1 MATPQFDVLGVIG
14 RGGFCIVHEAR
25 LLDGDGQQIGPT
37 VAIKSLRQDMPRTDD
52 DMARF
57 QREARLLDDVLD
69 HPNIVTV
76 ITRNV
81 SLPMP
86 WFVMPKADRNLAKII
101 FGDDPPDEEWIIDAF
116 RQILAGMAY
125 AHDKGVIHRD
135 LKPENAL
142 IYGEVVRISDFGL
155 GKHLVVGTAGLT
167 KTNEGIGTFEYM
179 APEQFIAMKDTGPEA
194 DVFALGKLLMAM
206 LTGEVPEVGARPDVS
221 DLPERF
227 RYFVQRCCAS
237 QPANRFE
244 DAREAMEAF
253 DRITG
258 DPAPTE
264 TAEETLTRLVEKWW
278 ELPKGEDLPAVRD
291 IDAHLRQNPDEE
303 AMFTRAVPRLPEE
316 LLDQY
321 QDELPDEFLQMLEMY
336 DRHVSGG
343 LPFEYC
349 DVVTR
354 FYERIFR
361 RTKDPSLREL
371 ILRRL
376 YLMGAMHNRWYVR
389 TRLLTLLAEFRDAS
403 TVALADK
410 VIRED
415 DSGWTAD
422 FLRSA
427 MSDYALPASVRQA
440 IEETASQIPSI

>member
-1 MATPQFDVLGVIG
+1 VATQLDLVGVIG
-14 RGGFCIVHEAR
+14 QGGFCIVHEAR
-25 LLDGDGQQIGPT
+25 LLDGNGEQVGPT
-37 VAIKSLRQDMPRTDD
+37 VAIKSLRQDMPMADD
-52 DMARF
+52 YLARF

-69 HPNIVTV
+69 HPNIVPV

-81 SLPMP
+81 TPPMP
-86 WFVMPKADRNLAKII
+86 WFVMPKADGNLAEVI
-101 FGDDPPDEEWIIDAF
+101 FGEDRPDEDWIIDAF

-125 AHDKGVIHRD
+125 AHDKDVIHRD

-155 GKHLVVGTAGLT
+155 GKHLVHGTEGLT
-167 KTNEGIGTFEYM
+167 KTNQWSGTEPYM
-179 APEQFIAMKDTGPEA
+179 APEQFNAMKETGPEA
-194 DVFALGKLLMAM
+194 DVFALGKLLMVM

-221 DLPERF
+221 ELPERF

-244 DAREAMEAF
+244 DAREALEAF

-264 TAEETLTRLVEKWW
+264 TAEETLTRLGEKWW

-361 RTKDPSLREL
+361 RTKDPGLREL
-371 ILRRL
+371 IIRRL
-376 YLMGAMHNRWYVR
+376 YLMGAIHNRWYVR

-403 TVALADK
+403 TVALVDK

-415 DSGWTAD
+415 DSGWMAEFVRQAASD
-422 FLRSA
+422 F
-427 MSDYALPASVRQA
+427 ALPASVRHA
-440 IEETASQIPSI
+440 IEETANQLPSI